1 MDGNKKQP
9 MNISIS
15 WTQPWPV
22 EVMDDIQLE
31 MLVQDLL
38 FDECDTVIACEM
50 LNRIGIQT

>member
-1 MDGNKKQP
+1 MEPRKQI
-9 MNISIS
+9 MSFSTS

-38 FDECDTVIACEM
+38 FDEEDTSEACKM
-50 LNRIGIQT
+50 LNSIGIRT

>member
-9 MNISIS
+9 MNSSIS

>member
-1 MDGNKKQP
+1 MEGDKKQI
-9 MNISIS
+9 MNLNIS

-38 FDECDTVIACEM
+38 FDEEDTSEACKM
-50 LNRIGIQT
+50 LNSIGIRT